1 MKIGIFSKR
10 SHLEI
15 DDHIK
20 AYKSTKNCLF
30 IWHNIFTGL
39 FVIRYSFGGWCIGLV
54 NTTLL
59 IL

>member
-15 DDHIK
+15 ADHIK
-20 AYKSTKNCLF
+20 AHKLIKNCLF
-30 IWHNIFTGL
+30 IWHNIFIGL
-39 FVIRYSFGGWCIGLV
+39 FVIRYSFGGWHIGLV
-54 NTTLL
+54 NTKLF